1 MDKKGRKEF
10 KDKNYNGRKKDHHQ
24 RKNKK
29 KNITKPV
36 YKPNRKENQKPGRVT
51 LTPQGPKKR
60 ATSQKHKQPK
70 TQLRGKRI

>member
-29 KNITKPV
+29 KNITKPD

-51 LTPQGPKKR
+51 LTP
-60 ATSQKHKQPK
+60 
-70 TQLRGKRI
+70 